1 MCVYLCALHSQKPQK
16 LLARYFE
23 DLLRCSFIFFFL
35 NSRRTGKAKKGREL
49 FFSSRGKEAHTVW
62 YSGRQRGVA
71 SSQSLLMLWENINKK
86 TQKTHGTEKPKS
98 SRATCAFLSLLSASL
113 SESLVCCS
121 KKFGY
126 NSHFPH
132 RVYISRSLLLLLA
145 HTGKEKRLISSP
157 LRARVHINTHT
168 HTRYINTSCL
178 LAQSRRRRRRRCCRP
193 LPRENLINRNH
204 HQPSEDQRDERHL
217 CEHLLL
223 PRLKHTPLTRRRK
236 K

>member
-1 MCVYLCALHSQKPQK
+1 MRARESEEEMKKKCVFLIQIQKFLTAQKNQKAAARRVRFSLC
-16 LLARYFE
+16 
-23 DLLRCSFIFFFL
+23 
-35 NSRRTGKAKKGREL
+35 
-49 FFSSRGKEAHTVW
+49 
-62 YSGRQRGVA
+62 
-71 SSQSLLMLWENINKK
+71 SLLLSLRVSSVV
-86 TQKTHGTEKPKS
+86 PKS
-98 SRATCAFLSLLSASL
+98 LDIIHTSLT
-113 SESLVCCS
+113 
-121 KKFGY
+121 
-126 NSHFPH
+126 
-132 RVYISRSLLLLLA
+132 VYISRSLLLLLA

-157 LRARVHINTHT
+157 LRARVHKNTHT